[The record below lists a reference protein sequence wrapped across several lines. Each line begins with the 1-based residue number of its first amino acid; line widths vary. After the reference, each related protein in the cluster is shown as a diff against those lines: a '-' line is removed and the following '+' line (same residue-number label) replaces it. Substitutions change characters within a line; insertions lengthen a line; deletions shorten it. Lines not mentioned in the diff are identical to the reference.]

1 MLGGLIQFV
10 DALANQFVI
19 ATGDRI
25 LQRGDAGFNFSALF
39 GGQAGG
45 LRIGERFGSG
55 RQDRFGFGAR
65 FDDLAFGEILLS
77 VFNGFLEHTLDF
89 GIIDAVTGLDFDG
102 MLLAGA
108 KILGADL
115 KNAVGVD
122 EKFHLDAWQARRR
135 GRNPQ
140 RETSQRAAIL
150 GQFAF
155 ALENVDVDAGL
166 IVDASGVQ
174 LLGAGGNCGIAR
186 NDF

>member
-1 MLGGLIQFV
+1 MLGSLIQFV

-89 GIIDAVTGLDFDG
+89 GIIDAVAGLDFNG

-108 KILGADL
+108 KILGTGL
-115 KNAVGVD
+115 QNTVGVD
-122 EKFHLDAWQARRR
+122 EKFHFDAREAGGG
-135 GRNPQ
+135 GRN
-140 RETSQRAAIL
+140 RSSEAGQRAAIF
-150 GQFAF
+150 G
-155 ALENVDVDAGL
+155 
-166 IVDASGVQ
+166 
-174 LLGAGGNCGIAR
+174 
-186 NDF
+186 